1 MTTEVNTPESRI
13 KTTIELYDRQTK
25 EMQEMKDAYT
35 DNNND
40 YEYMITE
47 MIKSYVKRCIV
58 IPKYLSKKDEF
69 LNTDQPTRKSPY
81 DFIKYVRKIDHS
93 DMNSDLFT
101 MMTNVVEE
109 MQENEL
115 DRECVKDMFEQ
126 VVDFCFE
133 DEDNY

>member
-1 MTTEVNTPESRI
+1 MTIEVNTPV
-13 KTTIELYDRQTK
+13 ELYDRQTK

-35 DNNND
+35 DNND
-40 YEYMITE
+40 AYEYMITE
-47 MIKSYVKRCIV
+47 MIKSYVTRCIV
-58 IPKYLSKKDEF
+58 VPKCLSKTDEF
-69 LNTDQPTRKSPY
+69 LNTDQPTTKEYS
-81 DFIKYVRKIDHS
+81 FIKYVRKIDHS

-115 DRECVKDMFEQ
+115 DRECVKDMFEE

-133 DEDNY
+133 DEDENEDNY